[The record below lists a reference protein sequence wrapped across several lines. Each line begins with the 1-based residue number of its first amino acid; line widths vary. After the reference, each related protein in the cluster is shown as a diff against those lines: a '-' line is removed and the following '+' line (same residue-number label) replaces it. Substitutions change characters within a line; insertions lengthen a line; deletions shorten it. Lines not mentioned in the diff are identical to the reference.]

1 MKQCLA
7 ACFVAFLISAPAAL
21 PQDSH
26 PSAQAELQ
34 NLLKLDEAA
43 KKAGDSHGRLKVA
56 LRIRGLL
63 NDASDAVLL
72 LASDYSAIKD
82 TAHTIAMLA
91 AFADLGQGGDNVCKG
106 DNIKF
111 GWLGKNA
118 AFEAICARLRQ
129 NEQPISVAK
138 IAFTIPDTVAIPED
152 IDYDRI
158 SNTFL
163 LTSILNR
170 KIFRVG
176 WDGHYSAFASSPSG
190 WPMMAIKIDSLRG
203 LVWATEVALH
213 GFMIVPKP
221 DWDRSAILC
230 FGLSDGRLIKRIEG
244 PRGAALGDMVLDSEG
259 RPVVSDGTNGG
270 LYLLD
275 DDSLARI
282 DKGDF
287 ISPQTMT
294 LSADRK
300 HLIVPDYARG
310 IGIMDLTSRSV
321 KWMRNGIA
329 AKCPVNGI
337 DGIYVDK
344 EDLFI
349 TQNGVN
355 PQQVTDIRLDRG
367 MNRIIASRIILRDTV
382 RCDPT
387 HGVMVDGHFCFIAN
401 SGWNRIDDSGQLKN
415 GLTLGDA
422 KVMRY

>member
-1 MKQCLA
+1 LA
-7 ACFVAFLISAPAAL
+7 ACLVAFLINAPAAL
-21 PQDSH
+21 SQDTH
-26 PSAQAELQ
+26 QNAQAELQ

-43 KKAGDSHGRLKVA
+43 KKEGDSHERLTVA
-56 LRIRGLL
+56 LRIKDLL

-72 LASDYSAIKD
+72 LASTYSATRD
-82 TAHTIAMLA
+82 TTHAIAMLA

-106 DNIKF
+106 NNIKF
-111 GWLGKNA
+111 EWLGKNP
-118 AFEAICARLRQ
+118 AFKAICARLRQ

-138 IAFTIPDTVAIPED
+138 VAFSIPDTVAIPED

-190 WPMMAIKIDSLRG
+190 WPMMAIKIDSLRR

-213 GFMIVPKP
+213 GFVIVPRP

-244 PRGAALGDMVLDSEG
+244 PPGAALGDMVLDSEG

-270 LYLLD
+270 IYRLD
-275 DDSLARI
+275 GDSLARI

-287 ISPQTMT
+287 ISPQTIA

-310 IGIMDLTSRSV
+310 IGIMDLASRSV
-321 KWMRNGIA
+321 KWMRNGVA

-355 PQQVTDIRLDRG
+355 PQQITDIRLDRG
-367 MNRIIASRIILRDTV
+367 MNRIIASKILLRDTV
-382 RCDPT
+382 PCDPT
-387 HGVMVDGHFCFIAN
+387 HGVIVGGNFYFITN
-401 SGWNRIDDSGQLKN
+401 SGWNRIDDSGRLKN
-415 GLTLGDA
+415 GATLGNA